1 MRKLLNR
8 NPRLS
13 DKENGRIRRKRS
25 LKTSDKGGDVGNRR
39 YDRILSFLDK
49 IFAFYLLISVFIC
62 GHDTYWYEGYTSFT
76 IDMKRKMTILGIL
89 CMSMPI
95 VMGQQSSFSDQERK
109 TSDTAVY
116 LDTNRPIEERVK
128 DALNQMTLEEKVK
141 MIHAQSKF
149 SSAGVPRL
157 GIPEVWAT
165 DGPHGIRPEVLWDEW
180 DQAGWTNDSCIAYPA
195 LTCLS
200 ATWNPEMSHL
210 YGKSIGEEARY
221 RKKDILLGP
230 GVNIYRTPLNGRNF
244 EYMGEDPY
252 LSATMV
258 VPYIKG
264 VQENGVAACV
274 KHYALNNQE
283 FNRHTTNVQLSD
295 RALYEIYLPAF
306 KAAVQEGGTWS
317 IMGSY
322 NLYQGQHACHNKRL
336 LKDILRD
343 EWGFD
348 GVVVSDWGGV
358 HNTEQAI
365 YNGMDL
371 EFGSWTNGLSAGT
384 RNAYDNYYLAFP
396 YLKLIKEGKVGTKE
410 LDEKVSNVLRL
421 IFRTSMDPHKP
432 FGSLG
437 SPEHGQ
443 AGREIAEEGIVLLQN
458 NGNVLPIDLNKA
470 KKIAVIGENAIKMM
484 TVGGGSSSLKVKYE
498 ISPLDG
504 LKSRVGSKA
513 EVVYARGYV
522 GDPTGEYNG
531 VKTGQDLKDN
541 RSEDELLAE
550 ALQVAKDADYV
561 VFFGGLNKSNHQ
573 DCEDSDRA
581 SLGLPYA
588 QDRVIS
594 ELAKVNKNL
603 IVVNISGNAVAMPW
617 VNEVPAIVQGWFLG
631 SEAGTALASVL
642 VGDANPSGK
651 LPFTFPAKLEDVGA
665 HKLGEYPGNKEEL
678 AQSKHRGDTINE
690 IYREDIFVGYRWAD
704 KEKIKPLFPFGHGL
718 SYTTFAYGK
727 PSADKKTMT
736 ADDTISF
743 TVNVKNTGTREGQ
756 EVVQLY
762 ISDKKSSLPRPV
774 KELKGFQKVK
784 LAPGEEKAVTLTI
797 DKKALSFFDD
807 AKHEW
812 VAEPGKFEAVIGS
825 SSRDI
830 KGIVLFELK

>member
-1 MRKLLNR
+1 MKFKAMLFG
-8 NPRLS
+8 LS
-13 DKENGRIRRKRS
+13 IAAV
-25 LKTSDKGGDVGNRR
+25 LPV
-39 YDRILSFLDK
+39 
-49 IFAFYLLISVFIC
+49 
-62 GHDTYWYEGYTSFT
+62 
-76 IDMKRKMTILGIL
+76 MT
-89 CMSMPI
+89 MAQTP
-95 VMGQQSSFSDQERK
+95 
-109 TSDTAVY
+109 VY
-116 LDTNRPIEERVK
+116 LDTNKPIEERVK
-128 DALNQMTLEEKVK
+128 DALSRMTLEEKVK
-141 MIHAQSKF
+141 MTHAQSKF
-149 SSAGVPRL
+149 SSPGVPRL

-200 ATWNPEMSHL
+200 ATWNPEISHL

-283 FNRHTTNVQLSD
+283 FNRHTTNVHLSD

-306 KAAVQEGGTWS
+306 KAAVQEGGTWA

-322 NLYQGQHACHNKRL
+322 NLYQGEHGCHNKRL

-365 YNGMDL
+365 RNGLDM

-384 RNAYDNYYLAFP
+384 SNAYDNYYLAFP

-410 LDEKVSNVLRL
+410 LDEKVSNILRL
-421 IFRTSMDPHKP
+421 IFRTSMDPDKP
-432 FGSLG
+432 FGSLC

-443 AGREIAEEGIVLLQN
+443 AGRRIGEEGIVLLQN
-458 NGNVLPIDLNKA
+458 KENVLPIDLNKV

-504 LKSRVGSKA
+504 LKNRVGSQA

-531 VKTGQDLKDN
+531 VKTGQDLKDD

-550 ALQVAKDADYV
+550 ALEAAKEADYV
-561 VFFGGLNKSNHQ
+561 IFFGGLNKSNHQ

-581 SLGLPYA
+581 ALGLPYA

-603 IVVNISGNAVAMPW
+603 VVVNISGNAVAMPW

-631 SEAGTALASVL
+631 SEAGSALASVL
-642 VGDANPSGK
+642 VGDVNPSGK
-651 LPFTFPAKLEDVGA
+651 LPFTFPVKLEDVGA
-665 HKLGEYPGNKEEL
+665 HKLGEYPGNKEDL
-678 AQSKHRGDTINE
+678 DTKRDTVNAT
-690 IYREDIFVGYRWAD
+690 YHEDIFVGYRWAD

-743 TVNVKNTGTREGQ
+743 TVNVKNTGTCEGQ

-762 ISDKKSSLPRPV
+762 ISDKKSSLPRPI
-774 KELKGFQKVK
+774 KELKGFKKVR

-797 DKKALSFFDD
+797 DRKALSFFDD
-807 AKHEW
+807 TRHEW
-812 VAEPGKFEAVIGS
+812 VAEPGKFEAIIGS
-825 SSRDI
+825 SSKDI
-830 KGIVLFELK
+830 KGIVPFELR

>member
-1 MRKLLNR
+1 MVKW
-8 NPRLS
+8 
-13 DKENGRIRRKRS
+13 
-25 LKTSDKGGDVGNRR
+25 LKSK
-39 YDRILSFLDK
+39 ILSFLDK

-62 GHDTYWYEGYTSFT
+62 RHDTYWYEGHTSFT

-95 VMGQQSSFSDQERK
+95 VMGQQNSFSDRERK
-109 TSDTAVY
+109 TSDIAVY

-128 DALNQMTLEEKVK
+128 DALNRMTLEEKVK

-322 NLYQGQHACHNKRL
+322 NLYQGQHACHNKHL

-365 YNGMDL
+365 HNGMDL
-371 EFGSWTNGLSAGT
+371 EFGSWTNGLSTGT

-421 IFRTSMDPHKP
+421 IFRTSMEPHKP

-443 AGREIAEEGIVLLQN
+443 AGRQIAEEGIVLLQN
-458 NGNVLPIDLNKA
+458 NDNILPIDLNKT

-561 VFFGGLNKSNHQ
+561 IFFGGLNKSNHQ

-594 ELAKVNKNL
+594 ELAKVNMNKNL

-812 VAEPGKFEAVIGS
+812 IAEPGKFEAVIGS